1 MILTITNQKGGV
13 GKSTISQNI
22 GAGLALKGYKTLLI
36 DLDAQANLTLST
48 IKEKPNRTIYEAL
61 KEQQITSDTIISINK
76 NLDLI
81 PANINLSVADLEFN
95 QTGKE
100 YKLRELLEPLGSKY
114 KFIIIDTAPALGIL
128 TINALTASNKVL
140 IPIQADIYSL
150 EAIRQL
156 SQTIGTIKKYTNPGL
171 DIIGLVLTRFNDRN
185 VLTKEMFNSFE
196 NVSKQYNTKVLKTK
210 IREAIAVKEAQLKR
224 MDIFSYSPK
233 AKVTEDFN
241 DLLKEIFAIIKE

>member
-140 IPIQADIYSL
+140 IPIQADIYSF
-150 EAIRQL
+150 
-156 SQTIGTIKKYTNPGL
+156 SFS
-171 DIIGLVLTRFNDRN
+171 TRKH
-185 VLTKEMFNSFE
+185 T
-196 NVSKQYNTKVLKTK
+196 
-210 IREAIAVKEAQLKR
+210 
-224 MDIFSYSPK
+224 
-233 AKVTEDFN
+233 
-241 DLLKEIFAIIKE
+241 